1 MGLGDQLIATGLA
14 KGAAA
19 RGKKIAF
26 GSRLH
31 KQLVWDHN
39 SEQVFRGNP
48 NIAFPGQE
56 FESNVEWIAYFKGY
70 RQYNTQG
77 AGHWIWNMRWRC
89 EPGEIYFTEEEK
101 EAADKRGRGF
111 IVLEPN
117 VEQWKAPAQNKDWGT
132 NRYQEVAQKLIADG
146 IEVLQFDY
154 PKAGPIIRG
163 ARGVRA
169 NSFRE
174 ALAIM
179 RNAKLYLGPEGGL
192 HHGAAALG
200 LSAVVLF
207 GGFIPP
213 SVTGYDFHTNLVGN
227 ATKFCGSF
235 TRCQHCRDALDSI
248 SVDKVYTAVR
258 ERLRG

>member
-1 MGLGDQLIATGLA
+1 MGLGDQIIATGLA

-26 GSRLH
+26 GSKLH
-31 KQLVWDHN
+31 SKLVWDHN
-39 SEQVFRGNP
+39 SEQIFRNNP

-56 FESNVEWIAYFKGY
+56 LGKDVEWIAYFKGY

-77 AGHWIWNMRWRC
+77 EGRWIWNMRWRC
-89 EPGEIYFTEEEK
+89 EPGEIYFLEGEK
-101 EAADKRGRGF
+101 EAANRKGRGF
-111 IVLEPN
+111 VVLEPN
-117 VEQWKAPAQNKDWGT
+117 VEQWKGPAQNKDWGSAK
-132 NRYQEVAQKLIADG
+132 YQSVAQKLIEDG
-146 IEVLQFDY
+146 YEVVQFDY
-154 PKAGPIIRG
+154 PKAGPIVRG
-163 ARGVRA
+163 ARGIRT

-179 RNAKLYLGPEGGL
+179 RNARAYLGPEGGL

-200 LSAVVLF
+200 IPAVVIF

-213 SVTGYDFHTNLVGN
+213 SVTGYSFHTNLTGS

-248 SVDKVYTAVR
+248 SVEQVYGCIR
-258 ERLRG
+258 EKLRG